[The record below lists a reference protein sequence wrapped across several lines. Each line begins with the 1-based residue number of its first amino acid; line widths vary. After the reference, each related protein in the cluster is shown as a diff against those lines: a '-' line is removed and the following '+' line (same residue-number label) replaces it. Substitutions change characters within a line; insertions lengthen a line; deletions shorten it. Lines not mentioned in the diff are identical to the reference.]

1 MADKTVWES
10 LKADGGAIL
19 DKLKEI
25 LHEGNV
31 RRVRV
36 RQGERTIAEF
46 PLTAG
51 IVGALLAPV
60 LAAIGTIVALANDC
74 SIDVEREQTTS
85 GADQSNRSTPAA

>member
-10 LKADGGAIL
+10 VKAEGGAIL
-19 DKLKEI
+19 DKLKD
-25 LHEGNV
+25 LLREGNI

-51 IVGALLAPV
+51 VLGALIAPE
-60 LAAIGTIVALANDC
+60 LAAIGALIALAKDC
-74 SIDVEREQTTS
+74 SIDVERS
-85 GADQSNRSTPAA
+85 APAASAPDADRGAA